1 MSDEY
6 VPTTEDVRNNMAFGA
21 ACGRL
26 ATLEPG
32 GDLSAAMH
40 DINWPSPGLRDVKK
54 AQFDAWLAAHDREV
68 AERAWESGLNTGIG
82 FKTAMDILGPDAPEP
97 TNPYREVTS

>member
-1 MSDEY
+1 MAGVEYTPTTAQVRSHYVGSVDEY
-6 VPTTEDVRNNMAFGA
+6 GTRDGYALDLEEAGSAFD
-21 ACGRL
+21 R
-26 ATLEPG
+26 
-32 GDLSAAMH
+32 
-40 DINWPSPGLRDVKK
+40 
-54 AQFDAWLAAHDREV
+54 WLAAHDREV